1 MLGIDKKTPP
11 KVEGEF
17 AKKIR
22 EDLARARDG
31 RSSEAVKKSASAQPQ
46 YHAVWK

>member
-1 MLGIDKKTPP
+1 MLGIDKKAPP

-31 RSSEAVKKSASAQPQ
+31 KVADTVKKSGSNQPQ
-46 YHAVWK
+46 YHAAWK

>member
-1 MLGIDKKTPP
+1 MLGIDRTAPP

-31 RSSEAVKKSASAQPQ
+31 KVADIGKRLSSDQPR

>member
-1 MLGIDKKTPP
+1 MLGIDRKAPP
-11 KVEGEF
+11 QVEGEF

-31 RSSEAVKKSASAQPQ
+31 KVADAGKALNSDQLQ